1 MCEEDMPIYIQMI
14 RVSEMATFVTQK
26 PLVLILAITAIP
38 HTDIP
43 HTDIRKSMES
53 IKELS

>member
-1 MCEEDMPIYIQMI
+1 MI

-38 HTDIP
+38 HTDI
-43 HTDIRKSMES
+43 RKSMES